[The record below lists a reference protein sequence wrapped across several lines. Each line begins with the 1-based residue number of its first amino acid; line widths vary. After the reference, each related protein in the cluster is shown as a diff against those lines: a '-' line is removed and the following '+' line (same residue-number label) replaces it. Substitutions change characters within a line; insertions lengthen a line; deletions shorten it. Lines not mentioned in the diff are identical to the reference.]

1 MVCIKVN
8 ISLSFCCLATK
19 GEKKIYENTFIV
31 NLTALKSHKC
41 VQLVGEKQNR
51 CKQLT
56 ESQLSSAA
64 LMHIKQ
70 QMMGE

>member
-8 ISLSFCCLATK
+8 ISLPFCCLATK

-41 VQLVGEKQNR
+41 VQLGGEKQTDVN
-51 CKQLT
+51 
-56 ESQLSSAA
+56 S
-64 LMHIKQ
+64 
-70 QMMGE
+70 